1 MAAPHLAAGT
11 RRVAF
16 TSSSAYPGRQCYR
29 AGMTGHLSA
38 AEALRA
44 ALRRD
49 LTAAMKARHPDEVAA
64 LRTAI
69 AAIDNAEAVAAPE
82 AAPAA
87 TSAHVAGARA
97 GLGAAEAARRQL
109 TGDELQA
116 ILRGQ
121 LAEYTREADRYADH
135 GQAAAAER
143 LRNQASLLSRYL
155 S

>member
-1 MAAPHLAAGT
+1 
-11 RRVAF
+11 
-16 TSSSAYPGRQCYR
+16 
-29 AGMTGHLSA
+29 MTGYPSA

-44 ALRRD
+44 TLRRD

-69 AAIDNAEAVAAPE
+69 AAIDNAEAVTAPA

-87 TSAHVAGARA
+87 TSAHIAGARA

-109 TGDELQA
+109 TADELRD
-116 ILRGQ
+116 ILRAQ
-121 LAEYTREADRYADH
+121 LAEYTREADRYAGH